1 MGILP
6 HTDTIQTRPDTIQ
19 TRTDTIRTKTDTRP
33 RPSIKPS
40 DTAYYKGVLR
50 RTDKT
55 KPGKY
60 YPTAVTV
67 GRVTTDELCDE
78 IAEISTVS
86 HADVVAVLKALNRT
100 IGSHLSRG
108 ESVQLQGLCN
118 IRLTALSKG
127 AGVDSIDK
135 VSAEQITGYRVV
147 FSAEQKRGAANKGYA
162 LNLSNLRWRPLPG
175 NETEAAGG
183 SGSNSGTGGTTPTPG
198 GGSGEDEG

>member
-1 MGILP
+1 M
-6 HTDTIQTRPDTIQ
+6 
-19 TRTDTIRTKTDTRP
+19 
-33 RPSIKPS
+33 
-40 DTAYYKGVLR
+40 AYYKGVLR

-86 HADVVAVLKALNRT
+86 HADVIAVLKALNRT

-127 AGVDSIDK
+127 AGVDTPEE
-135 VSAEQITGYRVV
+135 VSADQITGYRVV

-175 NETEAAGG
+175 SDSETASSNSG
-183 SGSNSGTGGTTPTPG
+183 SGSNSGNGGTTPTPG
-198 GGSGEDEG
+198 GGGDEG

>member
-1 MGILP
+1 M
-6 HTDTIQTRPDTIQ
+6 
-19 TRTDTIRTKTDTRP
+19 
-33 RPSIKPS
+33 
-40 DTAYYKGVLR
+40 AYYKGVLR

-86 HADVVAVLKALNRT
+86 HADVIAVLKALNRT

-127 AGVDSIDK
+127 AGVDTPEE
-135 VSAEQITGYRVV
+135 VSADQITGYRVV

-175 NETEAAGG
+175 SESETANNSG
-183 SGSNSGTGGTTPTPG
+183 SGSNSGNGGGTNT
-198 GGSGEDEG
+198 GGSGTGGNTGGNTGGGNNNGGGDNGGDPETE

>member
-1 MGILP
+1 M
-6 HTDTIQTRPDTIQ
+6 
-19 TRTDTIRTKTDTRP
+19 
-33 RPSIKPS
+33 
-40 DTAYYKGVLR
+40 AYYKGVLR

-55 KPGKY
+55 KPSKY

-86 HADVVAVLKALNRT
+86 HADVIAVLKALNRT

-127 AGVDSIDK
+127 AGVDTAEQ
-135 VSAEQITGYRVV
+135 VSADQITGYRVV

-175 NETEAAGG
+175 SDSETASSNSG
-183 SGSNSGTGGTTPTPG
+183 SGSNSGNGGTTPTPSG
-198 GGSGEDEG
+198 GGDEG

>member
-1 MGILP
+1 M
-6 HTDTIQTRPDTIQ
+6 
-19 TRTDTIRTKTDTRP
+19 
-33 RPSIKPS
+33 
-40 DTAYYKGVLR
+40 AYYKGVLR

-86 HADVVAVLKALNRT
+86 HADVVAVLKGLNRT
-100 IGSHLSRG
+100 IGGHLSRG

-127 AGVDSIDK
+127 AGVDTPEE
-135 VSAEQITGYRVV
+135 VSADQITGYRVV

-175 NETEAAGG
+175 SESESAGSNSG
-183 SGSNSGTGGTTPTPG
+183 SGSNSGNGGTTPTPTG
-198 GGSGEDEG
+198 DGDEG

>member
-1 MGILP
+1 M
-6 HTDTIQTRPDTIQ
+6 
-19 TRTDTIRTKTDTRP
+19 
-33 RPSIKPS
+33 
-40 DTAYYKGVLR
+40 AYYKGVLR

-86 HADVVAVLKALNRT
+86 HADVVAVLKGLNRT
-100 IGSHLSRG
+100 IGGHLSRG

-127 AGVDSIDK
+127 AGVDTPEE
-135 VSAEQITGYRVV
+135 VSADQITGYRVV

-175 NETEAAGG
+175 SDSEAANGN
-183 SGSNSGTGGTTPTPG
+183 SGSNSGNGGTTPTPG
-198 GGSGEDEG
+198 GGGDEG